1 MDEFQKHILERLTE
15 VEEGL
20 HELRQVT
27 WPVCQGL
34 LDRDGPY
41 SNKKQKW
48 IFFRF
53 LERSEALSLLRLK
66 ERFMG
71 RSPTVVDAELRWIL
85 VEEPRDLEA
94 EGASGHRPISHF

>member
-1 MDEFQKHILERLTE
+1 MDEFHRHVLERLTE

-20 HELRQVT
+20 RELREVT

-41 SNKKQKW
+41 SNKKQKRR
-48 IFFRF
+48 FFKF
-53 LERSEALSLLRLK
+53 LERAEALGLLRLK

-71 RSPTVVDAELRWIL
+71 RSPSVADAELRWIL
-85 VEEPRDLEA
+85 VEEPRDHVA
-94 EGASGHRPISHF
+94 

>member
-1 MDEFQKHILERLTE
+1 MDDFQKHVLTRLTE

-20 HELRQVT
+20 RELRQVT

-34 LDRDGPY
+34 QDRDGPY
-41 SNKKQKW
+41 ANRKQKLS
-48 IFFRF
+48 FFKF

-71 RSPTVVDAELRWIL
+71 RESSVADAELRWIL
-85 VEEPRDLEA
+85 VEEPRV
-94 EGASGHRPISHF
+94 GTG